1 MTASYSICVFCCGVS
16 HLHACADVALR
27 ALSYLCRPVCGH
39 SRLQK
44 LQPLAGSW
52 WFYSPAEH
60 SLLHNWTAPRRQC
73 CTRTDIIKHRGVNGN
88 GNVFIFTTL
97 FVQTGTVC
105 SWMHLKLL
113 VQVFVRTNN
122 VPEII
127 AVAFSILWLSRVGT
141 GVRRLSH
148 TPFIYYTERQT
159 GGEPGADGLQW
170 GKDEAYSKDSPF
182 IDSNS

>member
-1 MTASYSICVFCCGVS
+1 
-16 HLHACADVALR
+16 
-27 ALSYLCRPVCGH
+27 
-39 SRLQK
+39 
-44 LQPLAGSW
+44 
-52 WFYSPAEH
+52 
-60 SLLHNWTAPRRQC
+60 
-73 CTRTDIIKHRGVNGN
+73 
-88 GNVFIFTTL
+88 
-97 FVQTGTVC
+97 
-105 SWMHLKLL
+105 MHLKLL

-170 GKDEAYSKDSPF
+170 GKDAAYSKDSPF